1 MTETGKDEASCF
13 STLKTLGDA
22 QSMEKVH
29 SHQAQTMT
37 TKERRQVKSCTNIW
51 GKHFRTKDPQL
62 LKCIYPILLILS
74 CLINSA
80 GNRQ

>member
-29 SHQAQTMT
+29 S
-37 TKERRQVKSCTNIW
+37 SGTNNDYK
-51 GKHFRTKDPQL
+51 GKTP
-62 LKCIYPILLILS
+62 S
-74 CLINSA
+74 
-80 GNRQ
+80 